1 MCILNK
7 LYSAFLCMENKTNKK
22 EYLRK
27 KPKPR
32 RNIYIH
38 TYIVYKR
45 TNIKL

>member
-27 KPKPR
+27 KNP
-32 RNIYIH
+32 NLEEIYTYIH
-38 TYIVYKR
+38 SI
-45 TNIKL
+45 